1 MEATQETATLAP
13 CILKCSDGHF
23 DQEHPYL
30 QETVDKKENFKPNIA
45 MLLATT
51 EQELEESQVQKLVPL
66 AKAESVGQSDCR
78 YVCQQAFDLENLRF

>member
-1 MEATQETATLAP
+1 
-13 CILKCSDGHF
+13 
-23 DQEHPYL
+23 
-30 QETVDKKENFKPNIA
+30 

-66 AKAESVGQSDCR
+66 AKAESAGQSDCR